1 MEKLLQ
7 LSGSKYVLAAALAK
21 RAKAINTGAKVLID
35 DIGAKADL
43 IAAQE
48 LLESKIHIRINAP
61 APEPT
66 PAATAE

>member
-1 MEKLLQ
+1 MEKLMQ
-7 LSGSKYVLAAALAK
+7 LSGSKYVLASAVAK
-21 RAKAINTGAKVLID
+21 RAKAINTGKKVLVD
-35 DIGAKADL
+35 NVSTKADL

-48 LLESKIHIRINAP
+48 LIESKIHIRINAP